1 MVKNSSAGAPAW
13 GASISVLH
21 RGRPLPYG
29 CTATAGGGG
38 GAAAAADTGAGGALN
53 FSVFAKESTHA
64 VLLLFPATTAAP
76 TADGGNGGDGG
87 GGGDCDGPAAAAAPV
102 ELRLDPAQHR
112 TGMVWHVAVAGVPP
126 RTEYLWRIGA
136 APDPRWYTNECLD
149 PFAREVSSPTGAGM
163 YNAVDVRGDYRP
175 RGVVPTVGAPE
186 FDWQG
191 VVPPRIPQ
199 HELVIYEMHVRGFTL
214 HADAEGA
221 AAAAD
226 GGGAVADGPAKGGTK
241 ATTAGGGAG
250 TNGTFLGVID
260 KIPYLRA
267 LGVNCVELLPVMEF
281 NETEWSFINP
291 VTNQRLSQYWGYS
304 TVAFFAPMNRFA
316 QADATVEFQT
326 MVRELHRAGIEV
338 ILDVVYN
345 HTAEMGL
352 DFLPPGHY
360 GQKTLAPGT
369 YYMLEDNGAKF
380 VNYSGCG
387 NTLSCNNPV
396 TAEWIHE
403 SLRHWALTMGVDG
416 FRFDLASILTRGTD
430 GAALANPPVVERFTK
445 DPCMRD
451 VKLIAEPW
459 DCGGLYQV
467 GTFPHYGVWSEWNGK
482 FRDVVRQFVKG
493 DRGLKGA
500 FASRLCGS
508 QDMYGPSGRAPYHS
522 VNFVT
527 AHDGFSLYDLVSY
540 NDKHNEHN
548 GENNNDGEQHN
559 NSWNCG
565 AEGETSDP
573 EVRSRRDRQ
582 MRNMMV
588 ALLVSAG
595 TPMLCMG
602 DEYGHTKGG
611 NNNGWCQDGLLTAFN
626 WTALRDGLDG
636 LPRFLAKLIRLRTR
650 TAPFLARTTFY
661 SGSEIV
667 WHGERPGEPAWD
679 DGYNFLAF
687 TIPDPRP
694 AAGADLYV
702 AFNAGAE
709 ARTAVL
715 PPAPDCGS
723 WGRLVDTALPPPRDF
738 SDDPAAHPIAHTYGL
753 APYSAVVLV
762 HVRRLC
768 PEATAPEDVTA
779 ALRAG
784 LDRVAL

>member
-1 MVKNSSAGAPAW
+1 MVTSAAGGAPAW
-13 GASISVLH
+13 GDAISILH

-29 CTATAGGGG
+29 CTPAGNV
-38 GAAAAADTGAGGALN
+38 AAADTGGGGALN
-53 FSVFAKESTHA
+53 FSIFTKETAHV
-64 VLLLFPATTAAP
+64 VLLLFPPTRAAP
-76 TADGGNGGDGG
+76 AAGGG
-87 GGGDCDGPAAAAAPV
+87 GGGDGPVAAAGGAPAAAPV
-102 ELRLDPAQHR
+102 ELRLDAAQHR
-112 TGMVWHVAVAGVPP
+112 TGMVWHVTVAGVPP
-126 RTEYLWRIGA
+126 RSEYLWRVGA
-136 APDPRWYTNECLD
+136 AADPRWYTNECLD
-149 PFAREVSSPTGAGM
+149 PYAREVSSPVGAGM
-163 YNAVDVRGDYRP
+163 YNATDVRGEYRP
-175 RGVVPTVGAPE
+175 RGVVPTGGAPA

-214 HADAEGA
+214 YAGAGGA
-221 AAAAD
+221 A
-226 GGGAVADGPAKGGTK
+226 
-241 ATTAGGGAG
+241 TAGGGGPDGGGDADGEAKGGAKATAAG
-250 TNGTFLGVID
+250 GGADTNGTFLGVID

-291 VTNQRLSQYWGYS
+291 VTKQRLSQYWGYS

-316 QADATVEFQT
+316 RADATVEFQT

-380 VNYSGCG
+380 VNHSGCG

-430 GAALANPPVVERFTK
+430 GAALANPPVVERVTK

-565 AEGETSDP
+565 AEGETADA

-588 ALLVSAG
+588 ALLLSAG

-611 NNNGWCQDGLLTAFN
+611 NNNGWCQDGLLTAFD
-626 WTALRDGLDG
+626 WAALRDGVGG
-636 LPRFLAKLIRLRTR
+636 LPRFLAKLIRLRTQ

-667 WHGERPGEPAWD
+667 WHGERVGEPGWD
-679 DGYNFLAF
+679 DPYNFLAF

-694 AAGADLYV
+694 ANGADLYV
-702 AFNAGAE
+702 AFNAGGE
-709 ARTAVL
+709 PRTATL
-715 PPAPDCGS
+715 PPAPAGGS
-723 WGRLVDTALPPPRDF
+723 WGRLVDTALPPPRDC
-738 SDDPAAHPIAHTYGL
+738 SDDPAAHPIDRSYGL
-753 APYSAVVLV
+753 QPYSAVVLV
-762 HVRRLC
+762 HIRRAC
-768 PEATAPEDVTA
+768 AAAPAAEDVTA
-779 ALRAG
+779 ALRTALARVG
-784 LDRVAL
+784 L

>member
-1 MVKNSSAGAPAW
+1 
-13 GASISVLH
+13 
-21 RGRPLPYG
+21 
-29 CTATAGGGG
+29 
-38 GAAAAADTGAGGALN
+38 
-53 FSVFAKESTHA
+53 
-64 VLLLFPATTAAP
+64 
-76 TADGGNGGDGG
+76 
-87 GGGDCDGPAAAAAPV
+87 
-102 ELRLDPAQHR
+102 
-112 TGMVWHVAVAGVPP
+112 MVWHVAVAGVPP

-149 PFAREVSSPTGAGM
+149 PYAREVSSPTGAGM

-250 TNGTFLGVID
+250 SNGTFLGVID

-626 WTALRDGLDG
+626 WTVLRDGLDG

-650 TAPFLARTTFY
+650 TAPYLARTTFY